1 MGTPLFSTEL
11 QISEKQNLIREIQT
25 LLLKKLSIRVESV
38 DADLF
43 EMGILDSVA
52 LVRLLVHLEED
63 FGCYIPME
71 DLGAD
76 SYSIANIAELIVSRK
91 WIKPV
96 AAGSPDTAL
105 SAGSNGDHD
114 GILISS
120 LESNSAEEQHLI
132 GEIKELFL
140 KELYITVESVEADL
154 FKEGIL
160 DSQSLVQLIFSLEE
174 RFGLQ
179 LPLKDLELDSLASV
193 AKIADLI
200 VSRRQVRENEPR

>member
-1 MGTPLFSTEL
+1 MGTPLFSTDT

-25 LLLKKLSIRVESV
+25 LLLKKLSIRVESAE
-38 DADLF
+38 ADLF

-71 DLGAD
+71 DLGVD
-76 SYSIANIAELIVSRK
+76 SYSIANIAELIASRK
-91 WIKPV
+91 WTKPV
-96 AAGSPDTAL
+96 AVGSPEN
-105 SAGSNGDHD
+105 SIGGGNNGGHD
-114 GILISS
+114 GSVTS
-120 LESNSAEEQHLI
+120 RESDIAEQQNLT
-132 GEIKELFL
+132 GEIQALFL
-140 KELYITVESVEADL
+140 NELYITVESVEADL
-154 FKEGIL
+154 FKEGVL

-174 RFGLQ
+174 RFGLE

-200 VSRRQVRENEPR
+200 ANRRQVKANELA